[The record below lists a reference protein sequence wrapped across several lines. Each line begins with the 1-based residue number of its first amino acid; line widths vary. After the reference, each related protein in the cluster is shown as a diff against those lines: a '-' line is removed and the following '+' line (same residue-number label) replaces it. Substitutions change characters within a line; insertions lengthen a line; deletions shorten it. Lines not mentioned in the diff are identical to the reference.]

1 MLSWDIIENRPWQW
15 SSLCWWVSGSQP
27 KEEHILC
34 QMFADAYLIIA
45 LLVRHTLSDVCGRL
59 CNHSSPIQNTH
70 KQACANIFGH
80 HVCHPGAVHPADEKV
95 RHGLEGDLCEVDCW
109 SKLITILYRNTSAVI
124 INDSFGLLL
133 LAQPENQVWSGNT
146 QYKAMKSSKMLSDTT
161 PWGDLVARGMAGG
174 RQGNT
179 IKNTK
184 FY

>member
-1 MLSWDIIENRPWQW
+1 M
-15 SSLCWWVSGSQP
+15 
-27 KEEHILC
+27 
-34 QMFADAYLIIA
+34 
-45 LLVRHTLSDVCGRL
+45 
-59 CNHSSPIQNTH
+59 
-70 KQACANIFGH
+70 
-80 HVCHPGAVHPADEKV
+80 
-95 RHGLEGDLCEVDCW
+95 GDLCEVDCW

-124 INDSFGLLL
+124 VNDSFGLLL